1 MDQPNEIPNTPSKA
15 TSKTCKVCSREYHSA
30 SDYMEYGRSWR
41 VCTVG
46 YLWFE
51 CQCGSTLALKKGC
64 YDWYSPKLF
73 LEPSSIPV
81 FEDAEAMGKI
91 PQLPSGLM
99 KLQQQIR
106 NPQVSSSQIADLLRK
121 TPILATEVLAMA
133 NNIKASQGAIK
144 KLEHAV
150 SYLGRPTICNLALTA
165 TLQSFKFKCKLYKL
179 QDFWQEAILTGL
191 ISEIVCIRFGKDP
204 EVDIAY
210 LSGCLC
216 NIGKLIG
223 ALCYEKD
230 VDAIYELLSNRKTM
244 TTWIKAEEQVKAK
257 SHLNLGDIAAISW
270 GLQTEI
276 RQSILLHHK
285 PFQRVRKEPAYL
297 RLYEC
302 VGFACMLAHWVNLT
316 PHRIDK
322 ERFVSYQIYLGMSD
336 REMDK
341 FVASLL
347 PLREAVEGQI
357 AASKIIN

>member
-1 MDQPNEIPNTPSKA
+1 MDHTNEFAES
-15 TSKTCKVCSREYHSA
+15 SHQVVRKTCKVCSRQYNSP

-41 VCTVG
+41 VCTIG

-51 CQCGSTLALKKGC
+51 CQCGSTLALKKGS
-64 YDWYSPKLF
+64 YSWYSPKLS
-73 LEPSSIPV
+73 LQPSSIPI
-81 FEDAEAMGKI
+81 FEDTEAMGKI

-106 NPQVSSSQIADLLRK
+106 NPQVSSNQIASLLKK
-121 TPILATEVLAMA
+121 TPVLATEVLTMA
-133 NNIKASQGAIK
+133 NNIKSAQGTIN

-165 TLQSFKFKCKLYKL
+165 TLQSFKFNCKHYKL

-191 ISEIVCIRFGKDP
+191 ISEVISLRYAKNP
-204 EVDIAY
+204 EPDIAY

-216 NIGKLIG
+216 NIGKLVG
-223 ALCYEKD
+223 ALCYEKET
-230 VDAIYELLSNRKTM
+230 DAVFQLLTNSKTM
-244 TTWIKAEEQVKAK
+244 TTWSKAEEELNTK
-257 SHLNLGDIAAISW
+257 SHLNLGDIAAVSW

-285 PFQRVRKEPAYL
+285 PFQRVRKEPIFL

-322 ERFVSYQIYLGMSD
+322 ERFVSFQIYLGMTD

-347 PLREAVEGQI
+347 PLREAVESQI
-357 AASKIIN
+357 EASKIIN